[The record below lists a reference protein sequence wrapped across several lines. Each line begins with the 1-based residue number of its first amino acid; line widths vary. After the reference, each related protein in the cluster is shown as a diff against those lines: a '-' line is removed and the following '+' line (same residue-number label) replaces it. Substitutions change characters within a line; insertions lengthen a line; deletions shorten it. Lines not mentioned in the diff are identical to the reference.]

1 MTALNIHLNEL
12 LAVLRASAG
21 LDPTGRLPIRLREE
35 IVDRLAWTDPLLADR
50 VRRLDD
56 WHTEALAQLVADAH
70 ELADALDGQAG
81 PQTDESADTR
91 SFG

>member
-21 LDPTGRLPIRLREE
+21 LDPAGCLPVRLRES

-56 WHTEALAQLVADAH
+56 WHTEALAQLVVDAH
-70 ELADALDGQAG
+70 ELADALEGRAG
-81 PQTDESADTR
+81 PADDESADT
-91 SFG
+91 